1 MPKSIIDFKDSQP
14 STYQHLS
21 EKMLGDILKFI
32 QIGVAITDPHLEDN
46 PIIYIN
52 QGFTN
57 LTGYPPEEVL
67 GKNNRLL
74 QGSET
79 DYATV
84 QYMREQII
92 KEHAFSVEIINYRK
106 NGEPFWNGLNVYP
119 VYNDHEEL
127 QFFVG
132 FQRDITEKKESERI
146 NQENLMF
153 ARKMQRQLLSKPIE
167 DGNISIHGY
176 YESCDQLGGDLY
188 YWKKLDEYQYGVL
201 LIDVM
206 GHGVASSL
214 VSMMIRTVSCEVINK
229 DTEPE
234 QVLKTLNEY
243 MHQFFGKMDEIVYF
257 TAIYLKIDTNK
268 KEIKYVN
275 CGHPYGIMLFDSREC
290 SFLNVSNIPLG
301 LIQDIALQS
310 GDTHY
315 VPNSKILLY
324 TDGLLQNKKMTM
336 QQNLDEIKANVDEY
350 LKADNEKFVNDLID
364 QHTDTSSISCDD
376 IAVVSIHLK

>member
-1 MPKSIIDFKDSQP
+1 MPQSKRNVIEGEPFF
-14 STYQHLS
+14 YQYLS
-21 EKMLGDILKFI
+21 EKMVGNIMDHI
-32 QIGVAITDPHLEDN
+32 QIGVAITDPNLEDN

-52 QGFTN
+52 RGFTN
-57 LTGYPPEEVL
+57 LTGYSPEEVL
-67 GKNNRLL
+67 GKNSRLL
-74 QGSET
+74 QGYDTDVET
-79 DYATV
+79 I
-84 QYMREQII
+84 QFMREEIQQ
-92 KEHAFSVEIINYRK
+92 KQAFSVEIINYRK

-119 VYNDHEEL
+119 VYNDVDEL

-132 FQRDITEKKESERI
+132 FQRDITERKESERI

-167 DGNISIHGY
+167 DEKISIHGF

-188 YWKKLDEYQYGVL
+188 YWKKLDDHQYGVL

-214 VSMMIRTVSCEVINK
+214 VSMMIRTVSSEVINK
-229 DTEPE
+229 ETEPD

-243 MHQFFGKMDEIVYF
+243 MHIFFGEMDEIVYF
-257 TAIYLKIDTNK
+257 TAIYLKIDTDQ

-275 CGHPYGIMLFDSREC
+275 CGHPYGIIVLNSNEC
-290 SFLNVSNIPLG
+290 SFLNISNIPLG
-301 LIQDIALQS
+301 LIKDIALQS
-310 GDTHY
+310 GVINY
-315 VPNSKILLY
+315 VTNSKILLY

-336 QQNLDEIKANVDEY
+336 KQYLDEIKNHADEY
-350 LKADNEKFVNDLID
+350 LKAENEMFVNNLVF
-364 QHTDTSSISCDD
+364 QQTETGSTCDD